1 METVMI
7 ETVQSKDTA
16 RNHGKFLVGRMDKGE
31 WEYRSQVDPGRPL
44 LSVCGWPGNFLWVM
58 DLQTGEGIY
67 VQPGGSARADL
78 NRHQVWVCPMFEP
91 FLEWLYTQDTTDI
104 HSLRSLVELPDAEFS
119 MQGYRREGPGQEPHA
134 VLRNDLSEEQR
145 AEAGEALLMEVAD
158 TSVRLHRD
166 SAMVESVEGTGLV
179 WDHQG
184 AINGFAYYQSVRG
197 QFALYLRQTRGPAGE

>member
-1 METVMI
+1 MDTVMI
-7 ETVQSKDTA
+7 EAVQSKDTA

-91 FLEWLYTQDTTDI
+91 FLEWLYAYFKGQFQSIEAGLEDI
-104 HSLRSLVELPDAEFS
+104 QALPALVALDCPEKSALS
-119 MQGYRREGPGQEPHA
+119 GYRRPGPE
-134 VLRNDLSEEQR
+134 R
-145 AEAGEALLMEVAD
+145 
-158 TSVRLHRD
+158 
-166 SAMVESVEGTGLV
+166 
-179 WDHQG
+179 
-184 AINGFAYYQSVRG
+184 
-197 QFALYLRQTRGPAGE
+197 